1 VVESTAPARVSKPR
15 RRGCVWWVGAA
26 AIVIVLLVVAA
37 FVWGQFTVWHV
48 SSADRAA
55 AVRAVAA
62 AANAPA
68 TRTACLRA
76 GGVVT
81 CGVETQS
88 AGKCKQ
94 WSVQVRSGEV
104 VSRPRWISTTAC

>member
-1 VVESTAPARVSKPR
+1 VETTASPGASQTR
-15 RRGCVWWVGAA
+15 RRGFVWWVGAA
-26 AIVIVLLVVAA
+26 AILIVLLVVAA

-48 SSADRAA
+48 SNADRAA

-62 AANAPA
+62 AASAPT

-76 GGVVT
+76 GGAVT
-81 CGVETQS
+81 CLVETQS
-88 AGKCKQ
+88 AGRCEQ

-104 VSRPRWISTTAC
+104 VDRPRQVSTTSC